1 MFEKFRDYMYY
12 LLPSPFKIIK
22 KKLNQWYIWCRIL
35 GVWFDEVKEDLMRA
49 RDETSIA
56 TCSDILLKYYADE
69 RGLVQYSGET
79 NDTFRTR
86 IAMADDVEANGGTR
100 DSLILAVKSLG
111 YDKVEHIWCPVEDG
125 DFERWAE
132 FIIEVTA
139 QDDAE
144 FAVPHEILKNEV
156 RKTKESTSLDNYRY
170 RNELHAGFSICTVTT
185 VRNII
190 TIGDMA

>member
-12 LLPSPFKIIK
+12 LLPSPFKIVK
-22 KKLNQWYIWCRIL
+22 KKLNQWYIWCRVI
-35 GVWFDEVKEDLMRA
+35 GAWFDEVKDDLMRA

-56 TCSDILLKYYADE
+56 TCSDILLKYYADD
-69 RGLVQYSGET
+69 RGLVQYNGET

-86 IAMADDVEANGGTR
+86 VAMADDVEANGGMR

-111 YDKVEHIWCPVEDG
+111 YDQVEHIWCPAEDG
-125 DFERWAE
+125 NFDRWAE
-132 FIIEVTA
+132 FIIEVTV

-144 FAVPHEILKNEV
+144 FAVSHEILKNEV

-170 RNELHAGFSICTVTT
+170 RNELHAGICICTATA